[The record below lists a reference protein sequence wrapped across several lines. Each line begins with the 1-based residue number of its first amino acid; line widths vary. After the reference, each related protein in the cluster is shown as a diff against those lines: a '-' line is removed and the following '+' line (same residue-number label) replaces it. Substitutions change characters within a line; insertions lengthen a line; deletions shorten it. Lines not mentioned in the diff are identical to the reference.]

1 VPLKHFPSH
10 LIGSAT
16 GLMNF
21 GGQLAG
27 SVAPVVMGS
36 LIVAFHGAYLA
47 AFWFLVGSAIVSFLI
62 AMTWRLAPPSLP
74 LSQTASSHTS

>member
-1 VPLKHFPSH
+1 VPPKHFPSH

-36 LIVAFHGAYLA
+36 LIVAFHGVYLA
-47 AFWFLVGSAIVSFLI
+47 AFWFLVGSAIVSFSRY
-62 AMTWRLAPPSLP
+62 TQRLAPSSLP
-74 LSQTASSHTS
+74 SQAASSHTS